1 MSGHYSHLRDFPYGD
16 ANVHKKDGVTMSK
29 IERIRQDVP
38 ASFGAEDLAQKAGQ
52 GWKLVAVEWERE
64 LPEDQAATHAAEE
77 VPFGLQVVANDP
89 PHLEENPT
97 EREALFLM
105 MELTIQD
112 GPYSVIAEELNRRGF
127 RTRQGMTWTPISVFQ
142 MLPRLIEVGPRIF
155 ATEEWQQRRARM
167 AKFETR

>member
-1 MSGHYSHLRDFPYGD
+1 M
-16 ANVHKKDGVTMSK
+16 AK

-38 ASFGAEDLAQKAGQ
+38 ASFGPEDMAQKTGQ

-64 LPEDQAATHAAEE
+64 VPEDEAAKRAAEE

-97 EREALFLM
+97 EREVLFLM

-112 GPYSVIAEELNRRGF
+112 GPYSAIADELNRRGY
-127 RTRQGMTWTPISVFQ
+127 RTRQGMKWTPVSVFQ

-155 ATEEWQQRRARM
+155 ATEEWQQRRARL
-167 AKFETR
+167 AKFGSR